1 MRCEVARYLIRPA
14 NGSRKPSPIEA
25 ASSLA
30 ALGRPRSKASSP
42 RRRSQHEM
50 EYRRVDRHGRP
61 EPLRDVI
68 LSSRHDT
75 IAYEDITG
83 LPWIEID
90 YAVDVERATA
100 EILPRI
106 VAAARLGHPAMTTG
120 GEAGRATYYE

>member
-1 MRCEVARYLIRPA
+1 MSARVAESVIAQTQLYLGQ
-14 NGSRKPSPIEA
+14 N
-25 ASSLA
+25 
-30 ALGRPRSKASSP
+30 
-42 RRRSQHEM
+42 RRHDPYE
-50 EYRRVDRHGRP
+50 

-68 LSSRHDT
+68 LTSRHDT